1 MPMNDPIIAH
11 IDLVDGTRRPVF
23 EQLDGRQYVLDEGER
38 VFGVSLIPKGAIDLP
53 LIVDTAL

>member
-1 MPMNDPIIAH
+1 MPISDPIVAY
-11 IDLVDGTRRPVF
+11 VDFVDRVRRPVF